1 MELEAEQLNEME
13 YQRSRIIHLSSF
25 QEDDL
30 ELMSK
35 RRKTFQAFDSVS
47 LLFRI
52 SKVEN
57 DDSFIN
63 NVLSMDWVERIIIF
77 LTLEDIRD
85 CFVAFNKAQRNS
97 FILHL
102 QKFVVIVITKNEKLQ
117 QFLLFHSISS
127 RDSII
132 NSCDTIRDATRRS
145 HYILVPKTLWTIY
158 SENGYLKY
166 FYYTWD
172 LSDSRVTRNVNLPGH
187 MDHIGW
193 GEYGS
198 WKSSKD
204 SSVSLKNFIQK
215 FNRKYVEIRFGTS
228 NPTYNDRNCWW
239 RCIAHH
245 IFCDENRYR
254 DIKDI
259 NILFLTLS
267 ESQFLTLF
275 GVNKLSERQQLI
287 QFLNGYGWLEQ
298 TLESLR
304 QDNELMDNVWV
315 ELLMYTIIWP
325 TFTFCVLYTDT
336 DIRKSLKCAIGEKSN
351 GYNVGLH
358 FDNSSESSTLDI
370 IYTLF
375 TRIYKGTEI
384 CQQQLDHWNHFNV
397 NDCSHVSFIILHE
410 QHFFPL
416 SHRIN

>member
-1 MELEAEQLNEME
+1 MELEAEQLNKME
-13 YQRSRIIHLSSF
+13 YQRAQIIHLSSF

-35 RRKTFQAFDSVS
+35 RRKTFQAFDSVC
-47 LLFRI
+47 LKFRI

-63 NVLSMDWVERIIIF
+63 NVLSMDWVEKIIIF
-77 LTLEDIRD
+77 LTLQDIRD
-85 CFVAFNKAQRNS
+85 CIVAFNKAQRNS

-102 QKFVVIVITKNEKLQ
+102 QKFVVIVITKNQKLQ
-117 QFLLFHSISS
+117 QFLLFHKISS

-132 NSCDTIRDATRRS
+132 NSHDTIRNATRFS
-145 HYILVPKTLWTIY
+145 HYILVPKTLLTIY
-158 SENGYLKY
+158 PENGYLKY
-166 FYYTWD
+166 FYSTHWWS
-172 LSDSRVTRNVNLPGH
+172 LSDSRDVNLYSH
-187 MDHIGW
+187 MGRIGW

-204 SSVSLKNFIQK
+204 SSVSLTSFIQK

-228 NPTYNDRNCWW
+228 NPTCNDRNCWW
-239 RCIAHH
+239 RSIAHH

-267 ESQFLTLF
+267 ESQFVTLF
-275 GVNKLSERQQLI
+275 GVNKLYERQQLI
-287 QFLNGYGWLEQ
+287 QFLNEYDWLEQ
-298 TLESLR
+298 TLENLR
-304 QDNELMDNVWV
+304 RDNELFENVWV
-315 ELLMYTIIWP
+315 ELLMYAIIWP

-336 DIRKSLKCAIGEKSN
+336 DIRKSLMCAIGDKSN
-351 GYNVGLH
+351 GYNVGLY
-358 FDNSSESSTLDI
+358 FDDSSESSKLDI

-384 CQQQLDHWNHFNV
+384 CQQQVGHWNHFNV
-397 NDCSHVSFIILHE
+397 NDCNHVSFIILHE